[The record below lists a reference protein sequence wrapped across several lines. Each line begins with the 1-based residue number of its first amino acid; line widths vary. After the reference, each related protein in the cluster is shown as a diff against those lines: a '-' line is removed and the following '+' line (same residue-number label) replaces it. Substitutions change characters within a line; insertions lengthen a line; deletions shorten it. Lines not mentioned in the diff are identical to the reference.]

1 MDISLDTKRPIIN
14 FFHKEENF
22 NIFLASPIL
31 SYEKSDESSF
41 YFNLR
46 KKINLNIY
54 LDNDKVNF
62 DIHKTVSYISNF
74 SLKIRHEAI
83 LYSDLDTLVI
93 GVGDVEFKFT
103 FQKCKY
109 SFESDD
115 TILITV
121 QEPSAKIILEE
132 SDGLFAQNFI
142 SLTLANPFIIDEF
155 SIMPEFSIGT
165 YDDADFTKPR
175 PVRQGNPIISTVP
188 AAIDDNS
195 TQDDIEYYNSG
206 LGPESKTI
214 YFKIICNTI
223 LETLSAG
230 DESAYLQLKVYLPNG
245 LDTVKT
251 AVYETMYFLSNDTVN
266 NISVYESSFTFYKQG
281 TFNNLEYVDG
291 FMYLDVHCP
300 LTVQKSIP
308 FQFDFSIS

>member
-1 MDISLDTKRPIIN
+1 MNISLDSKKPIIN
-14 FFHKEENF
+14 FFHNDENF
-22 NIFLASPIL
+22 IFHITSPIL
-31 SYEKSDESSF
+31 KIVSSGENSF
-41 YFNLR
+41 YFELR
-46 KKINLNIY
+46 KKINLNVY
-54 LDNDKVNF
+54 LDDNKVNF
-62 DIHKTVSYISNF
+62 DIVKLVSYLSNF
-74 SLKIRHEAI
+74 SMKIRHEAI
-83 LYSDLDTLVI
+83 LYSDSDTLLF
-93 GVGDVEFKFT
+93 GVGDTEYKLS

-115 TILITV
+115 TLLITV
-121 QEPSAKIILEE
+121 QEASAKIVLEE
-132 SDGLFAQNFI
+132 SDGVLAKNFI
-142 SLTLANPFIIDEF
+142 SLTLANPFLIDEF

-165 YDDADFTKPR
+165 FDDADFIKPR

-188 AAIDDNS
+188 ANIDDNS
-195 TQDDIEYYNSG
+195 TQDDIEYYNRG
-206 LGPESKTI
+206 LGPDSKTI

-230 DESAYLQLKVYLPNG
+230 DVSNFLQLKIYLPNG

-251 AVYETMYFLSNDTVN
+251 AVYENMYFVSNDTVN

-291 FMYLDVHCP
+291 FMYLDIHCP

-308 FQFDFSIS
+308 FQFDFSIL

>member
-1 MDISLDTKRPIIN
+1 MNILLDNKKPIIN
-14 FFHKEENF
+14 IFHNEENF
-22 NIFLASPIL
+22 SVHIASPLLKTIN
-31 SYEKSDESSF
+31 SGEESF
-41 YFNLR
+41 YFELR
-46 KKINLNIY
+46 KKININVY
-54 LDNDKVNF
+54 TDDNKVNF
-62 DIHKTVSYISNF
+62 DIIKTVTYLSNF
-74 SLKIRHEAI
+74 SLKIKHEAI
-83 LYSDLDTLVI
+83 LYSDVDTLLF
-93 GVGDVEFKFT
+93 GVGDTEFKLS

-115 TILITV
+115 TLLITV
-121 QEPSAKIILEE
+121 QDASAKIVLEE
-132 SDGLFAQNFI
+132 SDGVLAKNFI
-142 SLTLANPFIIDEF
+142 ALTLANPFLIDEF

-165 YDDADFTKPR
+165 FDDADFTKPR

-188 AAIDDNS
+188 ANIDSNS
-195 TQDDIEYYNSG
+195 TPDEIEYYNRG
-206 LGPESKTI
+206 LGPGSKTI

-230 DESAYLQLKVYLPNG
+230 AESQYLQLKVYLPNG

-251 AVYETMYFLSNDTVN
+251 AVYETMYFVSNDSVN

-291 FMYLDVHCP
+291 FMYLDIHCP

-308 FQFDFSIS
+308 FQFDFSIL